1 MMSAGRKRKLA
12 ANAVPIEDAAM
23 KISLTKGISAP
34 ISSKFVETSEVAN
47 SRLTGRLR
55 TAERLAAGS
64 TRITTSTDRRA

>member
-12 ANAVPIEDAAM
+12 ANAVPIEDVAM

-55 TAERLAAGS
+55 TAERLRGWLDPHHDV
-64 TRITTSTDRRA
+64 DR